1 MKAYNT
7 NVKKTILN
15 TYKLLVM
22 VQYPKFSSD
31 EQKAS
36 SKMERQKQERKE
48 REREERLIFSQ
59 LNCKGTLYKE

>member
-48 REREERLIFSQ
+48 REREK
-59 LNCKGTLYKE
+59 NN